1 MTVQN
6 VQSTENKYKN
16 QRLSRTENQFQVLSR
31 SLNRTPEIQ
40 GFSRRV

>member
-6 VQSTENKYKN
+6 VQSTGNKYKN
-16 QRLSRTENQFQVLSR
+16 QRLSR